1 MRTGIITILLLSL
14 CSTGCLYR
22 NRVNQ
27 QIMEREL
34 RLEEDCIY
42 RLKWQ
47 LEDCQQQLAAAK
59 FQAETLQKEADVL
72 RGRNAAGVPDY
83 GTPGP
88 SGGGRQDS
96 SPNLPPAPRLPSVE
110 GVEPPS
116 GGGASTERQ
125 SPSILAK
132 LEEMASPVKL
142 VAHQE
147 SVSPAAD
154 RLNPDA
160 NVERIVLNPG
170 LTGGVARGGKSGDQ
184 ALNVVIEQRDSR
196 GARVLAPGDVSIV
209 VVDPKLQGEAA
220 RVGKWT
226 FDADEAQ
233 HHVRRNGEG
242 GSFHFE
248 LPWQKTPEHSDL
260 RLFVR
265 FTTYDG
271 RRLEANLPIEVQL
284 ADTQGGWKK
293 STSPP
298 PEKPVDS
305 ATESLR
311 ADKTA
316 ADDSSD
322 DQAPKTARKSR
333 EWAPTR

>member
-1 MRTGIITILLLSL
+1 MKTGIIAILLLSF

-72 RGRNAAGVPDY
+72 RGRNASGVPDY
-83 GTPGP
+83 GTPSP

-116 GGGASTERQ
+116 GGGASNEHK
-125 SPSILAK
+125 SSSMLSK
-132 LEEMASPVKL
+132 LEDMASPVKL

-147 SVSPAAD
+147 GVSPAAD

-184 ALNVVIEQRDSR
+184 VLNVVFEQRDNR

-220 RVGKWT
+220 RIGKWT
-226 FDADEAQ
+226 FEADEAQ
-233 HHVRRNGEG
+233 HHVRRNSDG

-271 RRLEANLPIEVQL
+271 RRLEANLPIEVQM

-298 PEKPVDS
+298 PEKAIEATADS
-305 ATESLR
+305 SP
-311 ADKTA
+311 ADRKV

-322 DQAPKTARKSR
+322 DQPAKTAKSR
-333 EWAPTR
+333 EWSPTR